1 MFLLNANIQ
10 QLATQAIR
18 QGGIVVAA
26 QVAGNQVDDNI
37 ISMS

>member
-26 QVAGNQVDDNI
+26 QVVGNQADDNI
-37 ISMS
+37 ILMS